1 MDASFLASVDGL
13 PANELR
19 TGVNGE
25 LGGRILSKTSLFFR
39 QIARLDSSQVF
50 WRFSKIIMNNAG

>member
-13 PANELR
+13 PAIHLR
-19 TGVNGE
+19 AGVNGE
-25 LGGRILSKTSLFFR
+25 LDGRTLSKNSLFFR

-50 WRFSKIIMNNAG
+50 WRLSKIIMNNAG

>member
-13 PANELR
+13 PANEWR
-19 TGVNGE
+19 AGVNGE
-25 LGGRILSKTSLFFR
+25 LDGRTLSKTSLFFR
-39 QIARLDSSQVF
+39 QIARLGSSQVF

>member
-19 TGVNGE
+19 AGVNGE
-25 LGGRILSKTSLFFR
+25 LDGRTLSKNNLFFR
-39 QIARLDSSQVF
+39 QIARLDSLQVF
-50 WRFSKIIMNNAG
+50 WRCSKIIMNNAG